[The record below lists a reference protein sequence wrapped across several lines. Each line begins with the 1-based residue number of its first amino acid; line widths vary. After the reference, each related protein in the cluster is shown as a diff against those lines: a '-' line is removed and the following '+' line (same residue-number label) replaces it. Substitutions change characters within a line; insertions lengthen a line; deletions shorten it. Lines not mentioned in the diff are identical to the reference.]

1 MGCDVKLA
9 LGVEDEPY
17 VQPDDSDPK
26 TTFEVASILE
36 GKYNVMGTFYVT
48 REENIADFLAAGM
61 SEAISQLANTGRAVD
76 PYFAAMNKIKEQFT
90 QFILNEEMSALV
102 ASMSEGESN
111 AFNWKMTFD
120 SAAHAG
126 RSNRK
131 LKPNAPK
138 NKPRPAFFDTGTYLR
153 SFRAWIED

>member
-1 MGCDVKLA
+1 VGCDVKLA

-17 VQPDDSDPK
+17 DDPDNPDPK

-61 SEAISQLANTGRAVD
+61 SEAISQLANTGRPVD
-76 PYFAAMNKIKEQFT
+76 TYFAAMNKIKEQFT

-102 ASMSEGESN
+102 ASLSEGESN

-126 RSNRK
+126 RSSRK
-131 LKPNAPK
+131 LEPGAEK
-138 NKPRPAFFDTGTYLR
+138 NKPRPAFYDTGTYMR